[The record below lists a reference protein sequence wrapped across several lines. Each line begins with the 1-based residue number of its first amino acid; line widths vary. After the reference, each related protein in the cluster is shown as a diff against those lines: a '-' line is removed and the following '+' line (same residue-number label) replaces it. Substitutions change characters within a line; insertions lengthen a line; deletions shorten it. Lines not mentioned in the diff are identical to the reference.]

1 MKLKEKEMGAQIEE
15 KDSKINQL
23 LFQKDKDLERIE
35 KYAEKLKEDFD
46 YQMS

>member
-1 MKLKEKEMGAQIEE
+1 MKLKEKELVADIEE
-15 KDSKINQL
+15 KDGKINQL

-46 YQMS
+46 Y